1 MISTEFDSQFPLSS
15 GPNYSLHFLPT
26 THISNPRGHQ
36 ELFTTMQTLTTHLL
50 NLNKTANKLT
60 LISIPLTYSL
70 PNNPSGSCRSLLKS
84 TVDEFKRGR
93 SLKNKK
99 YTVWRTDS

>member
-1 MISTEFDSQFPLSS
+1 MISTAFDSEFPLSS
-15 GPNYSLHFLPT
+15 SPNYSLHLLPT
-26 THISNPRGHQ
+26 THICNPC
-36 ELFTTMQTLTTHLL
+36 ELFKTMQTLTTHLL

-93 SLKNKK
+93 SLKDKK
-99 YTVWRTDS
+99 YTVWMTDS